1 MESKSAKKRYH
12 HKIEKIGK
20 SLITIPEETINQLE
34 LKDDLRIAISLA
46 KKIKK
51 RGALK
56 RQIKLIG
63 KLTKQENIENISR
76 KIREYQDKQNIEK
89 KLFKETEFWREKILS
104 EKDKAIKQFFL
115 QTGSDNYDIQ
125 SVFEKIE
132 SCNEIKQETKYKKQL
147 FKIIHLHLIKKKN

>member
-1 MESKSAKKRYH
+1 M
-12 HKIEKIGK
+12 IEKLGE

-34 LKDDLRIAISLA
+34 LKDDLRGAISLA

-76 KIREYQDKQNIEK
+76 KIREYQDEHNIEK

-115 QTGSDNYDIQ
+115 QTGSDNCDIQ
-125 SVFEKIE
+125 SVFKKIE
-132 SCNEIKQETKYKKQL
+132 SCNEMKQKTKYKKQL
-147 FKIIHLHLIKKKN
+147 FKIIHQHLAKKN

>member
-1 MESKSAKKRYH
+1 M
-12 HKIEKIGK
+12 IEKLGE

-34 LKDDLRIAISLA
+34 LKDDLRVAISLA

-76 KIREYQDKQNIEK
+76 KIREYQDEQNIEK

-104 EKDKAIKQFFL
+104 EKDKAIKQFFFL
-115 QTGSDNYDIQ
+115 TGSENYDIQ

-132 SCNEIKQETKYKKQL
+132 SCNEIKQKTKYKKQL
-147 FKIIHLHLIKKKN
+147 FKIIHQHLIKKTESFVYKFST

>member
-1 MESKSAKKRYH
+1 M
-12 HKIEKIGK
+12 IEKIGE

-34 LKDDLRIAISLA
+34 LKDDLRVAISLA

-76 KIREYQDKQNIEK
+76 KIREYQDEQNIEK

-132 SCNEIKQETKYKKQL
+132 SCNEIKQKTKYKKQL
-147 FKIIHLHLIKKKN
+147 FKIIHLHLVKKTESFAYKFST

>member
-12 HKIEKIGK
+12 HMVEKLGE
-20 SLITIPEETINQLE
+20 SLITFPEETINQLE
-34 LKDDLRIAISLA
+34 LKDDLKEAISLA

-56 RQIKLIG
+56 RQIKLIA

-76 KIREYQDKQNIEK
+76 KIQAYQDEENIEK

-115 QTGSDNYDIQ
+115 LTDSENCDIQ

-132 SCNEIKQETKYKKQL
+132 SSNEINRKTKYKKQL
-147 FKIIHLHLIKKKN
+147 FKIIHQHLLKKKN